1 MSEETKVAQEA
12 KGLLEEARKQFEFVK
27 NQAKRMEQTLNQ
39 IESIHKLTKIIEET
53 RESEKKINE
62 KMKDNEKKHRD
73 EIAEAR
79 GKEKELR
86 EEIERLKKE
95 LEKAK
100 GVKTSWSA
108 IAAKGDGIMVSKKER
123 EERQSRRL
131 TDKEIIV
138 RSIYFNGYKNG
149 KIQINLR
156 YGRAHMRGLE
166 NNGTIRLNGQ
176 LVDAYLWMK
185 QNSLDPKDVLWIDF
199 MTKPNSDYITV
210 KVVLETRE
218 KKEELMK
225 SWESEEKEEKEDGRA
240 KRNTMGAGRNESN
253 KATRDWRCEENN
265 SPGRQSIKSPNTP
278 EKVNDDHEM
287 DEGFNVRQ
295 LGKEMEAEEE
305 KKKKENE
312 GSVEREPKGKKGD
325 KTESEESA
333 AEADGGEM
341 EEEALVEEPSY
352 QMVGKDGRHRET
364 TDNDRVEN
372 NGNNNNIG
380 INSNM
385 EGSVDKRLRR
395 NGLRSCNASVPRK
408 DEKEATTGDKS
419 KGNKN

>member
-1 MSEETKVAQEA
+1 MSEETKVTQEV

-39 IESIHKLTKIIEET
+39 IESINKLAKIIEET

-225 SWESEEKEEKEDGRA
+225 SWESEEKDEKEDGRA

-278 EKVNDDHEM
+278 EKVNDDQEM

-395 NGLRSCNASVPRK
+395 NGLRSCNASVPRI

>member
-39 IESIHKLTKIIEET
+39 IESINKLAKIIEET
-53 RESEKKINE
+53 RESEKKIHE
-62 KMKDNEKKHRD
+62 KMKDKEKKHRD

-138 RSIYFNGYKNG
+138 RSIYFNRYKNG

-185 QNSLDPKDVLWIDF
+185 QNSLDPKDVLYIDF
-199 MTKPNSDYITV
+199 MKKPNSEYITV

-225 SWESEEKEEKEDGRA
+225 SWESEEKDEKEDRRT
-240 KRNTMGAGRNESN
+240 KRNTMGAGMNESN
-253 KATRDWRCEENN
+253 KATKDWRCEENII
-265 SPGRQSIKSPNTP
+265 PERLSIKSPNTP
-278 EKVNDDHEM
+278 KKVNDDQ
-287 DEGFNVRQ
+287 DGDKGFNVRH
-295 LGKEMEAEEE
+295 LGKEKEAEEE
-305 KKKKENE
+305 KKKKDNE
-312 GSVEREPKGKKGD
+312 GSVERELKEKKGD
-325 KTESEESA
+325 KTDSEESA
-333 AEADGGEM
+333 AEADGGESK
-341 EEEALVEEPSY
+341 EEALVEEPPY
-352 QMVGKDGRHRET
+352 QRVGRDGRHRET
-364 TDNDRVEN
+364 NDNDRLEN
-372 NGNNNNIG
+372 NANNNNNCN
-380 INSNM
+380 NSNM
-385 EGSVDKRLRR
+385 GGSADKRLRR
-395 NGLRSCNASVPRK
+395 NGLRSCNASVPRN
-408 DEKEATTGDKS
+408 DEKEATTGDKG
-419 KGNKN
+419 KDNK